1 MDRLRRDLVS
11 TLITSCVTGIV
22 PRQAF
27 ACAFDGIFDGSLGYV
42 HPRSV
47 EVALAVRKA
56 VIDGVL
62 AEQAFAPVVAGAS
75 GLWRA
80 SELLNQLGRRISAVS
95 AEPRADIPSIALVLS
110 ESALWVRYVGNQRG
124 RLSKDP
130 LVLAERTWPSVR
142 CKIKGGA
149 HIPREWQ
156 QGSNRREAAAN

>member
-27 ACAFDGIFDGSLGYV
+27 ACAFDGLFFDGSLGYV

-62 AEQAFAPVVAGAS
+62 AEQALAPVVAGAS

-80 SELLNQLGRRISAVS
+80 SEQLNQLGRRISAVS

-110 ESALWVRYVGNQRG
+110 ESGALGALRWKPARFPHPC
-124 RLSKDP
+124 S
-130 LVLAERTWPSVR
+130 R
-142 CKIKGGA
+142 CWSSAG
-149 HIPREWQ
+149 
-156 QGSNRREAAAN
+156 